1 MNTIIPTMEEML
13 KAGVHFGHQSSRWH
27 PKMEP
32 YIYTVRNGVHIFD
45 LKKTQKGLEKAA
57 EFLSKIAEEG
67 GDILFVGTKTQA
79 APLIQKYAK
88 EAGVLYTKSR
98 WMGGLLTNF
107 DTVKKVILH
116 YLDLIKQRDA
126 GDWDKYTK
134 KEQIDLSRELEKLEA
149 NVSGLA
155 KMTALP
161 KALFIVDIRKEK
173 TALLEANAC
182 GIPIVALCDSNVNP
196 DMVTYVI
203 PGNDDATKGLEL
215 IIKTIAGS
223 VGEGMKNR
231 KVAPPKGAKQAPG
244 KKAIPLKTEPKVE
257 SKTEAKAEPE
267 LEAKTDEKAKVT
279 EKAVAEVDAK
289 VEEKAKADTQPDEK
303 AKATEKATEKTEE
316 KEKAAA

>member
-1 MNTIIPTMEEML
+1 MTTTIPTMEEML

-57 EFLSKIAEEG
+57 AFLKKTAEEG

-79 APLIQKYAK
+79 APLIQKYGK
-88 EAGVLYTKSR
+88 EANVLYTKSR

-107 DTVKKVILH
+107 DTVKKVIKH

-126 GDWDKYTK
+126 GDWEKYTK
-134 KEQIDLSRELEKLEA
+134 KEQLDLSRELEKLEA

-155 KMTALP
+155 KMTTLP

-173 TALLEANAC
+173 TALLEANVC
-182 GIPIVALCDSNVNP
+182 GIPVVALCDSNVNP
-196 DMVTYVI
+196 DKVTYVI

-215 IIKTIAGS
+215 IIKTIAGP

-231 KVAPPKGAKQAPG
+231 KVAPPKGAKQAPTKTG
-244 KKAIPLKTEPKVE
+244 KKAPVK
-257 SKTEAKAEPE
+257 KASPQKA
-267 LEAKTDEKAKVT
+267 EAKTE
-279 EKAVAEVDAK
+279 AK
-289 VEEKAKADTQPDEK
+289 VEEKAEAKAEPKAEAKAEEK
-303 AKATEKATEKTEE
+303 AEAKAEPKAEAKLEEKTKATE